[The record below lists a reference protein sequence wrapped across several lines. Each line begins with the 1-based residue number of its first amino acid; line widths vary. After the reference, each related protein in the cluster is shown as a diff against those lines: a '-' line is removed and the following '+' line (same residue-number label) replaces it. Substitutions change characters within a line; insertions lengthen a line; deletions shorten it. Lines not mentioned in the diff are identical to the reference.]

1 VHGIK
6 GKTATSNQLCCASP
20 GGGATDW
27 GWGELGKT
35 GARHTGQKTGA
46 RHTGQKTGARH
57 TGQKTGA
64 RHIGQRAHRHIGQR
78 AHRTEDRST

>member
-1 VHGIK
+1 MHGIK

-57 TGQKTGA
+57 
-64 RHIGQRAHRHIGQR
+64 IGQRAHRHIGQR